1 MVNKKDPPASI
12 PLITVAKFIDS
23 LTVLILYAATKKK
36 AKWDDKNVS
45 HNTNCDSLAF

>member
-23 LTVLILYAATKKK
+23 LTVLISSNQKKK
-36 AKWDDKNVS
+36 KSKMG
-45 HNTNCDSLAF
+45 